1 MQCVPAASLLAAAS
15 CWSNAPHLSTIV
27 IFLCSWVPPCA
38 HSEHDGEAVTCLIPI
53 SQAMQLPFIH
63 LTVRRPTRTQRP
75 GVLPSPKITPRPRRR
90 RHGLSYKQLVAAAVP
105 AAPAGRPSPE
115 AQGPGLAWIPGLSS
129 ESPILSGPFF
139 DPACLPQ
146 CGSPPGMVNRGL
158 PLASSKDRR
167 Q

>member
-1 MQCVPAASLLAAAS
+1 M
-15 CWSNAPHLSTIV
+15 
-27 IFLCSWVPPCA
+27 
-38 HSEHDGEAVTCLIPI
+38 LIPI
-53 SQAMQLPFIH
+53 SQTMQLPFIH
-63 LTVRRPTRTQRP
+63 LTVRRPTWKQRP

-129 ESPILSGPFF
+129 ESPITSGPFF

-146 CGSPPGMVNRGL
+146 CGSPRGWSIAGCHW
-158 PLASSKDRR
+158 LAPRTEDNDAISVVE
-167 Q
+167 QL